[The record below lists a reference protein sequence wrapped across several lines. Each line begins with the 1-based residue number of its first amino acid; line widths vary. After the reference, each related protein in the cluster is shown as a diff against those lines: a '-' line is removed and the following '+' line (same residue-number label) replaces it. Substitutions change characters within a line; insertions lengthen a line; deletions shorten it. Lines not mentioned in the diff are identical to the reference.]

1 MTTKRQS
8 RIAEIGEREQE
19 LKTNDRA
26 TVYRE
31 YLDRG
36 VTDLVTLDADPRAAK
51 IKAELDTLSAERET
65 LEREEYDGLTAAEQR
80 QLDELMARRQGK
92 GE

>member
-1 MTTKRQS
+1 MTKRQS

-19 LKTNDRA
+19 LKTTDRA
-26 TVYRE
+26 AIYRE

-36 VTDLVTLDADPRAAK
+36 VTDLATLDADPRAAA
-51 IKAELDTLSAERET
+51 IKAELDTLSTERET
-65 LEREEYDGLTAAEQR
+65 LEREEYEGLTAAEQR